1 MTRLSLLEAEYEV
14 DGSAFNA
21 GRIAFHK
28 GDTDNPF
35 WDAQAPYA
43 WQESRAQEWDDGWKS
58 EAELAEKEEVSK

>member
-21 GRIAFHK
+21 GRIAFAK

-35 WDAQAPYA
+35 W
-43 WQESRAQEWDDGWKS
+43 ESGLFRSEQSWSALTWLEGYES
-58 EAELAEKEEVSK
+58 EAKLAEKEEVSK